1 MAYTGGFISDDIR
14 DEILNKADIES
25 VVGSYVTFTKRTGQN
40 LLGLCPF
47 HSEKTPSFTV
57 SLNKNIFHCFGC
69 QKGGNA
75 ITFIQEMEHLSYPDA
90 VRFLGKQYGVEVP
103 DRSREGNNNEY
114 AEKKDRVRAILN
126 EAARYY
132 YMCLIDP
139 KIGKVA
145 RDYTIKRNLSPNT
158 CKKFGLGYAPNG
170 FSNLYNLLREKGYKD
185 EELLNSGLFVK
196 SSKNN
201 KVYDLF
207 HDRLMFPIFDSFGK
221 LIAFGGRTLIDDK
234 AKYVNSPDS
243 LVYNKKEHFY
253 GLNFAKKERSSRL
266 IIVEGYMDTIAMHQA
281 GVTNTVASLG
291 TAFTEEQLRLASKY
305 ATEVVFFFD
314 ADNAGQKAAIR
325 AIQMIQ
331 SYMRRI
337 KTLEV
342 RVKIAK
348 VPNAKDPDEF
358 IREFGKEKFLEV
370 VDGALDVDKYLTNKA
385 YEDNLKDGSLDDFN
399 YQKDII
405 RYGSW
410 LSDPVKQGRM
420 ASIAAPYL
428 NANPDVIVDRMKDA
442 SIKIRQEEDRQVRIS
457 NQRKERQNNT
467 MFDNPDPGDIPPE
480 MEEEPNLPE
489 VPDNQEHSNSL
500 AGFSNP
506 NRVASDLAYKE
517 EIVLM
522 VLAVLLGKDLASE
535 EFIANNWILTPEDF
549 MGDNMKSIIGYILDN
564 FDDEEGIDKDLLQA
578 YLMQLTLNGRNARD
592 AYLEEYRE
600 QSRYCTEYKVRRDMY
615 LKSLFKRRISILK
628 NAYFNDSILL
638 SNTAPDSRSSIEE
651 RMRIVQNNINVYQ
664 KEIERL
670 DEIK

>member
-1 MAYTGGFISDDIR
+1 MAHTGGFISDDIR

-75 ITFIQEMEHLSYPDA
+75 ITFIQEMEHLSYPEA
-90 VRFLGKQYGVEVP
+90 IRFLGKQYGVDVP
-103 DRSREGNNNEY
+103 ERTREGNSNELS
-114 AEKKDRVRAILN
+114 EKKDRVRSILN
-126 EAARYY
+126 EAAKYY

-145 RDYTIKRNLSPNT
+145 REYAINRNLSPST

-170 FSNLYNLLREKGYKD
+170 FSNLYGILHDKGYKD
-185 EELLNSGLFVK
+185 DELLNSGLFVR
-196 SSKNN
+196 SSKNG

-281 GVTNTVASLG
+281 GVTNAVASLG

-305 ATEVVFFFD
+305 ASEIVFFFD

-331 SYMRRI
+331 AYMRKI

-358 IREFGKEKFLEV
+358 IREFGKERFQEV
-370 VDGALDVDKYLTNKA
+370 VDNALDVDKYLTNKA
-385 YEDNLKDGSLDDFN
+385 YEDNFKDGSLDDFS

-420 ASIAAPYL
+420 ASVASPYL
-428 NANPDVIVDRMKDA
+428 NASPDVIVDRMKDA
-442 SIKIRQEEDRQVRIS
+442 SIKINQEELRQARVAE
-457 NQRKERQNNT
+457 QRKARVNDYPVQEY
-467 MFDNPDPGDIPPE
+467 DPDDIPPE
-480 MEEEPNLPE
+480 TNEEEIPVE
-489 VPDNQEHSNSL
+489 QEHTNSL

-506 NRVASDLAYKE
+506 NRVPSDLAYRE
-517 EIVLM
+517 EIDLM
-522 VLAVLLGKDLASE
+522 VLAVLLGKDLANE
-535 EFIANNWILTPEDF
+535 EFINNNWILTPEDF
-549 MGDNMKSIIGYILDN
+549 VGDNMKDFVKYILDN
-564 FDDEEGIDKDLLQA
+564 FDDEEGIDIDMFQA
-578 YLMQLTLNGRNARD
+578 YLMQFTLNGISARE
-592 AYLEEYRE
+592 AFLEAFRRI
-600 QSRYCTEYKVRRDMY
+600 SRYCNEFKVKHDMY
-615 LKSLFKRRISILK
+615 LKALFLRRISILK
-628 NAYFNDSILL
+628 NAYFNDSILY
-638 SNTAPDSRSSIEE
+638 SNTSPDLRASIEE
-651 RMRIVQNNINVYQ
+651 RMKIVQNNIDVYQ
-664 KEIERL
+664 REIERL